1 MSRRSQIRCH
11 NPGIEEAFGTVLLL
25 VVIAATIAAVISMHG
40 ARYDH
45 VGRGG
50 LFEDDNQMRR
60 EPAPAVAAAER
71 DDEIRQM
78 LTARNARRE
87 SRGQAPLDIEAELGR
102 LTAVVKTDLAGDPA
116 LVAEV
121 RELVEARNRR
131 RARQGKAPL
140 DVEEEVRRQLRELGS
155 G

>member
-1 MSRRSQIRCH
+1 MQD
-11 NPGIEEAFGTVLLL
+11 AFGYVLYVVVLIG
-25 VVIAATIAAVISMHG
+25 VIAAIVSLSLSRRTYEQIGS
-40 ARYDH
+40 
-45 VGRGG
+45 GG
-50 LFEDDNQMRR
+50 LDMERPKPDAGP
-60 EPAPAVAAAER
+60 PAGSAAALAER